1 MSRILG
7 LDVGTNSLGWA
18 ILDPFQKVFVDTGV
32 VVFQQEGGRMFPGC
46 RAAEIPG
53 CTSLEIPSPSE
64 KISYLE
70 GTD

>member
-32 VVFQQEGGRMFPGC
+32 VVFQQGIPEEKGREAGICPV
-46 RAAEIPG
+46 
-53 CTSLEIPSPSE
+53 SP
-64 KISYLE
+64 I
-70 GTD
+70 